1 MIHFIIGT
9 RAQLF
14 KMAPIMVECEKRSY
28 DWRWIYTAQHKDTMD
43 NTLQT
48 FGIKPADYVL
58 FDWDTEA
65 KTMKKM
71 WYWFGKT
78 LD

>member
-28 DWRWIYTAQHKDTMD
+28 DWLYNFFNYLISSIIIPIVFYHQIDGMEWLGFT
-43 NTLQT
+43 
-48 FGIKPADYVL
+48 IKIG
-58 FDWDTEA
+58 EIE
-65 KTMKKM
+65 
-71 WYWFGKT
+71 
-78 LD
+78 